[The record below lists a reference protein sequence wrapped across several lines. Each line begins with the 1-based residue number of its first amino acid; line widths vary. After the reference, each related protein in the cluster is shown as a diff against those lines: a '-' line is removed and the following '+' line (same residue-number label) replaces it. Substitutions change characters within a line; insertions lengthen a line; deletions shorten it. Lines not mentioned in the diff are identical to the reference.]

1 MTTPASLPRISSS
14 TRRTFIRNSFAAL
27 AGITIV
33 PRRVL
38 GGPGFIA
45 PSDRITLGYI
55 GTGKQARGTL
65 FQRFVAIPE
74 TQIVAGCDVDSQKLQ
89 AFRQDVASYY
99 ASQTDQSTYQGL
111 ATYADYRELL
121 ADPTIDAVIVATPD
135 HWHALPA
142 IEACEAGK
150 DVYCEKPLSLTIA
163 EGRAMVDAAEKH
175 QRVFQTGSM
184 QRSMEN
190 FHRAAELVINGY
202 IGNIQRVVVSV
213 GGPPDACDQPP
224 EPTPAYLDWNFWLGP
239 APARGYSSYF
249 APPLE
254 WDGWARW
261 RYCGDYGG
269 GGMTDWGAHMFD
281 IAQWALGM
289 DNSGP
294 VKVTPPDG
302 KDYPV
307 LTYEYAGG
315 IPMTREDFGR
325 GNAIRFVGSE
335 GTIEASR
342 SFLDVPDRLTDQKIG
357 ENEIHLYHS
366 RDHYRD
372 WLNAIKDRTKTICP
386 AEVGHRTATVCSI
399 GNIAYELGRPL
410 RWNPEKEK
418 FKGDREANAMLS
430 RESRDFRKAAA
441 VGQ

>member
-1 MTTPASLPRISSS
+1 M
-14 TRRTFIRNSFAAL
+14 
-27 AGITIV
+27 
-33 PRRVL
+33 
-38 GGPGFIA
+38 GGPGFVA
-45 PSDRITLGYI
+45 PSDRITLGYV
-55 GTGKQARGTL
+55 GTGKQARGAL
-65 FQRFVAIPE
+65 LRNFIAIPE
-74 TQIVAGCDVDSQKLQ
+74 AQIVAGCDVDNQKLQ
-89 AFRQDVASYY
+89 AFQQDVTRYY
-99 ASQTDQSTYQGL
+99 AEQVNQNTYQGL
-111 ATYADYRELL
+111 ASYADYREML
-121 ADPTIDAVIVATPD
+121 ADPAIDAVIVSTPD
-135 HWHALPA
+135 HWHALTS

-163 EGRAMVDAAEKH
+163 EGRAMVNAAEKYE
-175 QRVFQTGSM
+175 RVFQTGSM

-202 IGNIQRVVVSV
+202 IGGIQQVVVSV
-213 GGPPDACDQPP
+213 GGPPDACDQPA
-224 EPTPAYLDWNFWLGP
+224 EPTPAHLDWNFWLGP
-239 APARGYSSYF
+239 APARSYSSYF
-249 APPLE
+249 APPLA

-261 RYCGDYGG
+261 RYCGHYGG

-289 DNSGP
+289 DASGP

-307 LTYEYAGG
+307 LTYEYDNG
-315 IPMTREDFGR
+315 IAMTREDFGR

-335 GTIEASR
+335 GVIDASR
-342 SFLDVPDRLTDQKIG
+342 SFLEVPERLTDQKIG

-372 WLNAIKDRTKTICP
+372 WLSTIKDRALPICP
-386 AEVGHRTATVCSI
+386 VEVGHRTATVCSI

-410 RWNPEKEK
+410 RWNPKREK
-418 FKGDREANAMLS
+418 FRKDREANAMLS
-430 RESRDFRKAAA
+430 RDSRDFRKATA

>member
-1 MTTPASLPRISSS
+1 MKKSLPLSNTTST
-14 TRRTFIRNSFAAL
+14 TRRAFFRTSLAAL

-38 GGPGFIA
+38 GGPGFVA

-55 GTGKQARGTL
+55 GTGRQARGTL
-65 FQRFVAIPE
+65 FKKFIAIPE
-74 TQIVAGCDVDSQKLQ
+74 AQIVAGCDVDSQKLQ
-89 AFRQDVASYY
+89 AFQQDVASYY
-99 ASQTDQSTYQGL
+99 AEQNDQNDYQGL

-121 ADPTIDAVIVATPD
+121 ANPEIDAVVISTPD
-135 HWHALPA
+135 HWHALPS

-150 DVYCEKPLSLTIA
+150 DVYCEKPLSLTVA
-163 EGRAMVDAAEKH
+163 EGRAMVNATEKH
-175 QRVFQTGSM
+175 GRVFQTGSM
-184 QRSMEN
+184 QRSAEN

-202 IGNIQRVVVSV
+202 IGDIQRVVVSV
-213 GGPPDACDQPP
+213 GGPPDACDQPT
-224 EPTPAYLDWNFWLGP
+224 EPVPAHLDWNFWLGP
-239 APARGYSSYF
+239 APARGYNSFF
-249 APPLE
+249 APPLD

-289 DNSGP
+289 DDSGP

-302 KDYPV
+302 KEYPM
-307 LTYEYAGG
+307 LTYEYANG

-335 GTIEASR
+335 GTIEVSR
-342 SFLDVPDRLTDQKIG
+342 SFLDVPGQLTDQKIG
-357 ENEIHLYHS
+357 ENEIHLYRS

-372 WLNAIKDRTKTICP
+372 WLNAIRDRTKPICP
-386 AEVGHRTATVCSI
+386 AETGHRTATVCSI

-410 RWNPEKEK
+410 RWNPKKEK
-418 FKGDREANAMLS
+418 FKGDREANGMLS
-430 RESRDFRKAAA
+430 RASRDFRNATA

>member
-1 MTTPASLPRISSS
+1 MAIQPSSFP
-14 TRRTFIRNSFAAL
+14 RRTFLRTSLAAL

-38 GGPGFIA
+38 GGPGFVA
-45 PSDRITLGYI
+45 PSDRIALGYI
-55 GTGKQARGTL
+55 GTGKQARGAL
-65 FQRFVAIPE
+65 LRNFIAIPE
-74 TQIVAGCDVDSQKLQ
+74 AQIVAGCDVDSQKLQ
-89 AFRQDVASYY
+89 AFQQDVTSSY
-99 ASQTDQSTYQGL
+99 ADQTEQRTYQGL
-111 ATYADYRELL
+111 AAYADYRELL
-121 ADPTIDAVIVATPD
+121 ANPAIDAVIVATPD
-135 HWHALPA
+135 HWHAQIS

-202 IGNIQRVVVSV
+202 IGPLQRVVVSV
-213 GGPPDACDQPP
+213 GGPPDACGQPA
-224 EPTPAYLDWNFWLGP
+224 EPAPANLDWNFWLGP
-239 APARGYSSYF
+239 APARSYSSFF
-249 APPLE
+249 APPLDWE
-254 WDGWARW
+254 GWARW

-289 DNSGP
+289 DASGP
-294 VKVTPPDG
+294 LRVTPPDG

-307 LTYEYAGG
+307 LTYEYASG

-335 GTIEASR
+335 GTIDASR
-342 SFLDVPDRLTDQKIG
+342 SFLDVPKHLADQKIG
-357 ENEIHLYHS
+357 ENEIHLYRS

-372 WLNAIKDRTKTICP
+372 WLNAIKDRKVPICP

-399 GNIAYELGRPL
+399 GNIAYELGRSL
-410 RWNPEKEK
+410 RWNPKKEK
-418 FKGDREANAMLS
+418 FRGDREANALLS
-430 RESRDFRKAAA
+430 RDARDFRNVAA